1 MLAGQSSRANMKTSR
16 LSAWLLG
23 AALLELTVG
32 SSAAAE
38 TRIAVLDFELNDLA
52 GVTPTPQEELERTAS
67 LAPLL
72 RDVLSKKEGYKVIPI
87 GKDEQTKANAG
98 FGYLYDHPDEA
109 AKLGNRFGADVV
121 VVGRIHKPSFLFAYL
136 KVRLVNAKSE
146 KPLGE
151 RTVEVKGSAKK
162 VTERGITNLAEQ
174 IDDTVKR
181 NIGQSQE
188 RGVQL
193 APTHP

>member
-1 MLAGQSSRANMKTSR
+1 MKISKLSR
-16 LSAWLLG
+16 AWLLV
-23 AALLELTVG
+23 AALMGLNTG
-32 SSAAAE
+32 PSAAAAG

-52 GVTPTPQEELERTAS
+52 GVIPTPQEELERTAS

-72 RDVLSKKEGYKVIPI
+72 RDALSKKEGYMLIPI

-98 FGYLYDHPDEA
+98 HGYLYDHPDEA
-109 AKLGNRFGADVV
+109 AKLGNRFGADLV
-121 VVGRIHKPSFLFAYL
+121 VVGLIHKPSFLFAYV
-136 KVRLVNAKSE
+136 KVRLVNAKSQ

-162 VTERGITNLAEQ
+162 ITERGIMNLADQ

-181 NIGQSQE
+181 SDSQS
-188 RGVQL
+188 
-193 APTHP
+193 P